1 MKTKGIR
8 FLKSMGYAAL
18 LLLSF
23 SGIALAAGGGGHGE
37 VHNNWLTIDTW
48 KTLNFAVLAVALFLL
63 LKKPAVNFFSSRT
76 KGIKEEIWALE
87 HKKSEAEKQL
97 AEYQAKFRNLDQE
110 TQKIVEEYVKQGEE
124 AKARIL
130 AEAEEQSAKLEEMA
144 KRNIEQEFKAA
155 KIKLQQEIADKVM
168 VKAEELI
175 KFSISSDDQNKLVDE
190 YLKKVVA

>member
-1 MKTKGIR
+1 MENKGIR

-18 LLLSF
+18 LFLSL
-23 SGIALAAGGGGHGE
+23 SGIALAAGGGHGE

-48 KTLNFAVLAVALFLL
+48 KTLNFAVLVIALFFL
-63 LKKPAVNFFSSRT
+63 LKKPAANFFSSRT
-76 KGIKEEIWALE
+76 EEIKDEIRFLENQKEE
-87 HKKSEAEKQL
+87 AEEQL
-97 AEYQAKFRNLDQE
+97 SEYQTRFKNLDQE
-110 TQKIVEEYVKQGEE
+110 TQKIVEEYIKQGEE

-130 AEAEEQSAKLEEMA
+130 AEAEEQSEKLEQMA

-168 VKAEELI
+168 VKAEKFI
-175 KFSISSDDQNKLVDE
+175 KASISSDDQNKLVDE

>member
-1 MKTKGIR
+1 MENKSIR

-18 LLLSF
+18 LFLSL
-23 SGIALAAGGGGHGE
+23 SGIALAAGGGHGE

-48 KTLNFAVLAVALFLL
+48 KTLNFAVLIIALFLL
-63 LKKPAVNFFSSRT
+63 LRKPVAKFFSSRT
-76 KGIKEEIWALE
+76 EEIKDEIRFLENQKEE
-87 HKKSEAEKQL
+87 
-97 AEYQAKFRNLDQE
+97 AEYKLSEYQTRFKNLDQE
-110 TQKIVEEYVKQGEE
+110 TQKIVEEYIKQGEE

-130 AEAEEQSAKLEEMA
+130 AEAEEQSAKLEQMA

-168 VKAEELI
+168 VKAEKFI
-175 KFSISSDDQNKLVDE
+175 KASISSDDQNKLVDE